1 MRLHA
6 TFLAVVTT
14 AVLASPAPAAD
25 APTPKGVETGD
36 LDRSVEPC
44 TDFFEFANGTWRAQN
59 PIPPSMVRWS
69 RRWAAG
75 ESAKEQLKT
84 ILDEVSAR
92 PDWPKGSVEQLI
104 GDHYAAC
111 MDEAKVDALGLEPLK
126 PLLAE
131 IDGVTSMDGV
141 QKVIRRFHEIAIPVP
156 FGLYAASDNHEPTQV
171 IANVFASGLGL
182 PDRDYYVKTEPRFQ
196 EAREKYKVH
205 VAHMLE
211 LAGASRADSRK
222 AADAVFAFEKQLAE
236 ASLDN
241 VALRDPQG
249 HRPQDDVRRPHEPRA
264 HVRLAGVLRRG
275 EAAAGRPQR
284 AAAGVHEGPRPPA
297 RPGHARRLE
306 DVPALAPRAL
316 GGAVALQAVRRGEL
330 RVLRE
335 VPRRGGGDEAALEAL
350 RGVDGRAARRGARAR
365 STSRSTSR
373 RRRRRACRSS

>member
-14 AVLASPAPAAD
+14 AALASPAPAAD

-84 ILDEVSAR
+84 ILDEVSAK

-131 IDGVTSMDGV
+131 IDAVTSMDGV
-141 QKVIRRFHEIAIPVP
+141 QTDDRP
-156 FGLYAASDNHEPTQV
+156 
-171 IANVFASGLGL
+171 L
-182 PDRDYYVKTEPRFQ
+182 PRDRDPGPLRPLRRLRQ
-196 EAREKYKVH
+196 P
-205 VAHMLE
+205 
-211 LAGASRADSRK
+211 RAD
-222 AADAVFAFEKQLAE
+222 A
-236 ASLDN
+236 
-241 VALRDPQG
+241 G
-249 HRPQDDVRRPHEPRA
+249 HRRR
-264 HVRLAGVLRRG
+264 VRL
-275 EAAAGRPQR
+275 
-284 AAAGVHEGPRPPA
+284 GPRPA
-297 RPGHARRLE
+297 RPRLLREDGAALPGGAREVRGPRRAHARAGRGEPGRLAE
-306 DVPALAPRAL
+306 GRATPSSPSRSSSPRPRSTTWRCATRRPPTTRRRSSPSRSSRRMFDWPAYFAEAKLPRAALNVQQPKFMKALDRLLGQGTLADWKTYLRWHLRAL
-316 GGAVALQAVRRGEL
+316 GGAVAVEAVRRGEL
-330 RVLRE
+330 RLLR
-335 VPRRGGGDEAALEAL
+335 A
-350 RGVDGRAARRGARAR
+350 
-365 STSRSTSR
+365 STSAGR
-373 RRRRRACRSS
+373 RR

>member
-14 AVLASPAPAAD
+14 AALVSPAPAAD

-84 ILDEVSAR
+84 ILDEVSAK

-104 GDHYAAC
+104 GDHYARVHGRGEGRRARARAP
-111 MDEAKVDALGLEPLK
+111 EAAARRDRRRSRAWT
-126 PLLAE
+126 A
-131 IDGVTSMDGV
+131 S

-196 EAREKYKVH
+196 EAREKYLVH
-205 VAHMLE
+205 VAHVLE
-211 LAGASRADSRK
+211 LAGASRAASRK
-222 AADAVFAFEKQLAE
+222 ARRRRLRLREAARRGLARQRG
-236 ASLDN
+236 A
-241 VALRDPQG
+241 ARPQG

-264 HVRLAGVLRRG
+264 ACST
-275 EAAAGRPQR
+275 
-284 AAAGVHEGPRPPA
+284 GPRTS
-297 RPGHARRLE
+297 
-306 DVPALAPRAL
+306 
-316 GGAVALQAVRRGEL
+316 
-330 RVLRE
+330 
-335 VPRRGGGDEAALEAL
+335 PRRSC
-350 RGVDGRAARRGARAR
+350 RGPR
-365 STSRSTSR
+365 STCSSRSS
-373 RRRRRACRSS
+373 